1 MPKIRI
7 RKTQGAPNQMAPSY
21 SSLYSKPNFSVGRTL
36 KSVPRDEANIEAE
49 KGETVLMPDKNGL
62 PAHFNIAGNRHTGGG
77 TPLNVPKDSFV
88 FSDTKKMRIKDPELL
103 AEFGKSSGSYTPADI
118 AKRYNINKYRKLLQ
132 DPDSDSIEVRTAEKM
147 IENYNLKL
155 AKLALVQE
163 SKKGF
168 PQGIPAVAMPYL
180 ATFNVEPDQLLPAQP
195 KEEQGPPQMKYGGS
209 LPRAQEGMTLP
220 WGNIPDYSES
230 WKHPEDRDFIA
241 PRPHGSGSERDQ
253 SMLSFFG
260 DMDKAASWMIAKG
273 VRSMRGEPASYD
285 ANPNQT
291 EPETFG
297 RYLKNHGHPY
307 AGALTE
313 PFLEPSMYLPIGKMI
328 KGANTAGREAWG
340 LGKEAAI
347 AGKEALD
354 MAAVWAKIQA
364 AKGKDAIKYVVENL
378 PDVAKW
384 LANRPATASAVYKVL
399 RETKSGVDTM
409 TDNQGFIPVR
419 QPVPQGVPYANPS
432 IMGYPQVPATGL
444 PTYPTDSLATPR
456 QVRVT
461 PPKTAQADTTGNTR
475 KNKLAELKAKY
486 PGLADS
492 DYEEALKQ

>member
-62 PAHFNIAGNRHTGGG
+62 SAHFNIAGNRHTGGG

-168 PQGIPAVAMPYL
+168 PQGIPAVAMSYL

-195 KEEQGPPQMKYGGS
+195 EEPQIPQMRYGGS
-209 LPRAQEGMTLP
+209 LPMAQDGQEYKHNWESPLPSKNISLPTAQTYPNMPLGPNDLQYQVGFWEGLNNTLRLPSQIAAGLTYGDQAGVFKDYRPYGHDEMMTLGENLKKQGHGVSGFAADVLLDP
-220 WGNIPDYSES
+220 LTYVPVGKVAQSVGAGYKAVKPLVGKALSEVTMASAMLKDYAKIYGIEIAKALKNKNILA
-230 WKHPEDRDFIA
+230 KIA
-241 PRPHGSGSERDQ
+241 ERFGPNTVYHLINTARKEYDKSDVQDPNWLPSRSAERDATNI
-253 SMLSFFG
+253 
-260 DMDKAASWMIAKG
+260 AAPPMMGPMSA
-273 VRSMRGEPASYD
+273 
-285 ANPNQT
+285 
-291 EPETFG
+291 
-297 RYLKNHGHPY
+297 
-307 AGALTE
+307 
-313 PFLEPSMYLPIGKMI
+313 PIDSV
-328 KGANTAGREAWG
+328 
-340 LGKEAAI
+340 AAP
-347 AGKEALD
+347 K
-354 MAAVWAKIQA
+354 
-364 AKGKDAIKYVVENL
+364 
-378 PDVAKW
+378 
-384 LANRPATASAVYKVL
+384 
-399 RETKSGVDTM
+399 
-409 TDNQGFIPVR
+409 IPVR
-419 QPVPQGVPYANPS
+419 IKRPPSLPGANPQGVWTQSAA
-432 IMGYPQVPATGL
+432 PASE
-444 PTYPTDSLATPR
+444 PTY
-456 QVRVT
+456 
-461 PPKTAQADTTGNTR
+461 
-475 KNKLAELKAKY
+475 
-486 PGLADS
+486 
-492 DYEEALKQ
+492 DYNF